1 MQNIV
6 NQSKGGGF
14 NCCDLHLLP
23 ILVSVTA
30 RLTVW

>member
-1 MQNIV
+1 MQNAV
-6 NQSKGGGF
+6 NQCKIGGF

-23 ILVSVTA
+23 IPVSVTA